1 MLNPVS
7 IGICLILYLSSGL
20 FCLFGGLMRPLLYGA
35 SGILGGFFRFV
46 TRVLDVL
53 LGRVL
58 SGQR

>member
-1 MLNPVS
+1 
-7 IGICLILYLSSGL
+7 
-20 FCLFGGLMRPLLYGA
+20 MRPLLYGASRFLRGFFCCA